1 LMIWKYITFDKIKR
15 WSWSVVRFVLMAGL
29 SFVILYP
36 ILQKVS
42 TPITPQSDL
51 YSPIV
56 IWIPE
61 NFTLENFISAMSIMN
76 YWDTLLNTSIL
87 AAVTTILTTASCAL
101 AGYAFARLRF
111 KGSRILFAGVILTIL
126 VPPTTILIPM

>member
-1 LMIWKYITFDKIKR
+1 MGKLQFNKGVSSLMIWKYITFDKVKR

-36 ILQKVS
+36 ILQKIS
-42 TPITPQSDL
+42 TAIKHQSDL

-87 AAVTTILTTASCAL
+87 AAVTTILTTA
-101 AGYAFARLRF
+101 
-111 KGSRILFAGVILTIL
+111 
-126 VPPTTILIPM
+126 